1 MTKMGDNS
9 LLARNLLLMGAAEE
23 VFAEA
28 RRRGLRPALLK
39 GAALL
44 ALGVFRPDERE
55 MSDADILVSPA
66 EKKSLEAALEGLGFA
81 PMPHSDQAW
90 FRDTGPASPPVI
102 ADIHTGLWH
111 ARAPASYFLKNSVL
125 AADGMRALSPA
136 QLFAHL
142 ACHPLLHHG
151 EFGARA
157 AADLAR
163 LTEWASR
170 KRGRGIFLKAVQL
183 ECDRFRLRP
192 AMTAALEATLRR
204 QPGAFTAEELA
215 AFAPRGLGRLQARF
229 FRLAA
234 ERRSAALEYLLP
246 VLHRPELLG
255 LAFFPDSEFLRRRY
269 GRSGILTR
277 FLRPFKILK
286 KVIGK

>member
-1 MTKMGDNS
+1 MPENS
-9 LLARNLLLMGAAEE
+9 ILARNLLLMSAAEE
-23 VFAEA
+23 ICAEA
-28 RRRGLRPALLK
+28 RKRGLRPALLK

-55 MSDADILVSPA
+55 MSDVDLLIAPA
-66 EKKSLEAALEGLGFA
+66 EKKKLESVLADLGFA
-81 PMPHSDQAW
+81 PMPDSDQAW
-90 FRDTGPASPPVI
+90 LRETGPASPPVI

-125 AADGMRALSPA
+125 AADGVRVLSPA
-136 QLFAHL
+136 QLFAHM

-163 LTEWASR
+163 LAGWASG
-170 KRGRGIFLKAVQL
+170 KKGRALFLKAVQI
-183 ECDRFRLRP
+183 ECDRFGLRP
-192 AMTAALEATLRR
+192 AMTAALEATVRH
-204 QPGAFTAEELA
+204 QPGAFTPAELA
-215 AFAPRGLGRLQARF
+215 AFAPRGLGKVQARF
-229 FRLAA
+229 FRRAA
-234 ERRSAALEYLLP
+234 ERHSAALEYFLP

-255 LAFFPDSEFLRRRY
+255 LAFFPDSEFLKRRY
-269 GRSGILTR
+269 GRSGLLTR
-277 FLRPFKILK
+277 LLRPFKILK

>member
-1 MTKMGDNS
+1 MKNSS
-9 LLARNLLLMGAAEE
+9 LLARNVMLMGAAEE

-44 ALGVFRPDERE
+44 TLGVFRPDERA
-55 MSDADILVSPA
+55 MSDVDLLIAPS
-66 EKKSLEAALEGLGFA
+66 EKKKLERVLADLGFE
-81 PMPHSDQAW
+81 PMPDSDQAW
-90 FRDTGPASPPVI
+90 TRGTGPASPPVI

-111 ARAPASYFLKNSVL
+111 ARAKASYFLKSSVL

-151 EFGARA
+151 EFGPAA

-163 LTEWASR
+163 LAEWASK
-170 KRGRGIFLKAVQL
+170 KRGRAIFLKAVQL
-183 ECDRFRLRP
+183 EADRFGLRP
-192 AMTAALEATLRR
+192 ALTAALEATLRH
-204 QPGAFTAEELA
+204 QPGAFTPAELA

-229 FRLAA
+229 FRRAA
-234 ERRSAALEYLLP
+234 ERHSAALEYFLP

-255 LAFFPDSEFLRRRY
+255 LAFFPDSEFLKRRY
-269 GRSGILTR
+269 GRSGLLTR
-277 FLRPFKILK
+277 LLRPFRILK
-286 KVIGK
+286 RIISK

>member
-1 MTKMGDNS
+1 MNS
-9 LLARNLLLMGAAEE
+9 PSILARNVLLMEAAEE
-23 VFAEA
+23 ICAEA
-28 RRRGLRPALLK
+28 RAQGLRPALLK

-55 MSDADILVSPA
+55 MSDVDLLIDPA
-66 EKKSLEAALEGLGFA
+66 GKRKLEGVLSELGFE
-81 PMPHSDQAW
+81 PMPDSDQAW
-90 FRDTGPASPPVI
+90 TRGTGPASPPVI

-111 ARAPASYFLKNSVL
+111 ARARASHFLKSSVL
-125 AADGMRALSPA
+125 AGDGMRCLCPE

-151 EFGARA
+151 EFGGKA

-163 LTEWASR
+163 LGEWASR
-170 KRGRGIFLKAVQL
+170 KKGRAIFLKAVQL

-192 AMTAALEATLRR
+192 AMTAALEATVRH
-204 QPGAFTAEELA
+204 QPGSFTAAELS
-215 AFAPRGLGRLQARF
+215 AFAPGGLGKAQARL
-229 FRLAA
+229 FRRAA
-234 ERRSAALEYLLP
+234 ERHSAALEYLLP

-255 LAFFPDSEFLRRRY
+255 LAFFPDSEFLKRRY
-269 GRSGILTR
+269 GRSGLLTR
-277 FLRPFKILK
+277 LLRPFRILK